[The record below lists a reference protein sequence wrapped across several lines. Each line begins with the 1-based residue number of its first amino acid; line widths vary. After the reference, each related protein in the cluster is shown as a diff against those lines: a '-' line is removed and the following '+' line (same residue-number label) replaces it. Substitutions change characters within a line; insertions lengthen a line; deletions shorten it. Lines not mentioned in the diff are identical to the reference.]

1 MRLAWY
7 AGASTALAGGVVFS
21 AFNQRAN
28 FYSAMVHLS
37 QSNLSIMILLNIV
50 MFVYIS
56 FIYGLQRLCYGQL
69 RPVEIEQLYE
79 KAWFAV
85 TETCLAMTIFREEIG
100 AFFIVMFTALLTGK
114 VWGWIGDGRV
124 EVLEQQPPAN
134 PRLFHARLSISLV
147 VSVIYDI
154 WLLQYATRTVIQQ
167 ARPNMTVMFLF
178 EFAIL
183 LVCSVQ
189 TGLRY
194 IVSLTEQSIL
204 KTQTRQGLE
213 ARRRQIR
220 EQRAD
225 ILRRRES
232 GEATEEE
239 MNEPLPDENDVE
251 EMDIEVPGW
260 EAKGHWILVL
270 DLCADFLK
278 LGIYGAFFALILIF
292 YGLPI
297 HIMRDLFMTTR
308 SFVKRLGALLRYR
321 QAIKDLNRY
330 PDATEE
336 DLNRENTC
344 IICREEMHPWNA
356 NDAARIERTRPKKLP
371 CGHILHFGCLKSW
384 LERQQV
390 CPTCRRSVVIGAP
403 EPGRRDAN
411 PPPFRA
417 AGVVPGN
424 PANLAPQ
431 PPAGNVP
438 NNHQQPQQP
447 NRPNVRMFDLGPIRL
462 GFARGGAQDLQE
474 MAQMMGVPAPP
485 IPENNQAAVQNP
497 VLPLQPGIVAPSN
510 VEAIQAQLRAIE
522 ERIQTEAFSIRFAQ
536 QEAQVLRLLLQQLE
550 MIRHA
555 QAINLAGGQDAV
567 GPQSFASGSGAQPQ
581 QAQHQSTVPDS
592 QTSNH
597 GQQPGATDSSSN
609 PGVATTISQAPLGG
623 LQQGGPSVHN
633 LPPAVQSLS
642 PVAGAGSV
650 GLSHH
655 TVAPNTTPIP
665 AGSSDLPE
673 GLVLPPG
680 WSLLPLKR
688 ADGMPPAAPEIQRTG
703 ETTRAALAISEAST
717 QSQSVPESKPAP
729 TESTPEAGGSGTV
742 TASQDQGDEED
753 GDTSSS
759 EESEQSHDRGPT
771 DSRGAMPSWGG
782 SAQLFGDSGVGG
794 NRQQQSRPADD
805 KGKGRAVE
813 VEDEDD

>member
-134 PRLFHARLSISLV
+134 PRLFHTRLSISLV
-147 VSVIYDI
+147 VSVIYDM

-213 ARRRQIR
+213 TRRRQIQ

-431 PPAGNVP
+431 PPAGNAP
-438 NNHQQPQQP
+438 NNQQQPQQP

-485 IPENNQAAVQNP
+485 IPENNHATLQNP

-555 QAINLAGGQDAV
+555 QARNLAAGQDMGGLQPSV
-567 GPQSFASGSGAQPQ
+567 SGSGLQPQ
-581 QAQHQSTVPDS
+581 QAQQSPVPGS
-592 QTSNH
+592 QTSYDS
-597 GQQPGATDSSSN
+597 QQPVATDSSFDA
-609 PGVATTISQAPLGG
+609 GATTTSLGG
-623 LQQGGPSVHN
+623 LQQVGPSVHN
-633 LPPAVQSLS
+633 LPPAVQPLS
-642 PVAGAGSV
+642 SVAGAGSV

-688 ADGMPPAAPEIQRTG
+688 ADGIAPEMQRTG
-703 ETTRAALAISEAST
+703 ETSRTAAAVSEPTT
-717 QSQSVPESKPAP
+717 QSQSLQESKPAP
-729 TESTPEAGGSGTV
+729 TGPTPVTGGVGTI
-742 TASQDQGDEED
+742 TTSQDQGNDDDSE
-753 GDTSSS
+753 TSSS
-759 EESEQSHDRGPT
+759 EESEQSHDGGPT
-771 DSRGAMPSWGG
+771 DSKDAMPSWGG
-782 SAQLFGDSGVGG
+782 SAQLFGDSGAGG